1 MFEPDEYGVALDPPS
16 VAYRTAG
23 LPSPA
28 DRFSILPPYP
38 GIVAKELH
46 EAHVTREEAAEQLET
61 LAEELRDEDGCDV
74 TVGNRTV
81 HLSPPSNVNMEL
93 GVREKSSRFRG
104 DRESVTVAVEW
115 KPE

>member
-1 MFEPDEYGVALDPPS
+1 
-16 VAYRTAG
+16 

-28 DRFSILPPYP
+28 GWLFISPAYN
-38 GIVAKELH
+38 GTVAKELH

-61 LAEELRDEDGCDV
+61 LAEELRDDDGLDV

-81 HLSPPSNVNMEL
+81 HLSPPSNVNLEL

>member
-1 MFEPDEYGVALDPPS
+1 MC
-16 VAYRTAG
+16 
-23 LPSPA
+23 
-28 DRFSILPPYP
+28 
-38 GIVAKELH
+38 
-46 EAHVTREEAAEQLET
+46 LET
-61 LAEELRDEDGCDV
+61 QAEVLDALAAWGVPVNPTRQLCASLEETIAFAEEAEELRDDDGLDV

-81 HLSPPSNVNMEL
+81 HLSPPSNVNLEL